1 MRRLLRQPSSFLAL
15 PIFAAC
21 GLALVTYDF
30 PAAYLD
36 GIFVLSVTMA
46 ILMLFDAFAGE
57 RLPAFARFRERHYAG
72 TRQAFVALAFAIAVA
87 LACLLDLALFPIALI
102 SDPATYATMEG
113 GHEHIRHISDM
124 CWVLPPI
131 ALLCARS
138 RLLRVVLIG
147 IALAFPVLV
156 IDRNRLF
163 ETLFSL
169 ALVVV
174 LRRDESKPFPWALLA
189 GVALLGAG
197 VFSVLGALRS
207 GSIEHVALPFS
218 AIYLAAP
225 QALKW
230 LLLYVTAG
238 PYNFAAILSKEYDNA
253 SFLIHQVVPLSGSVA
268 TAGTGIPLDASNINV
283 GTEFF
288 PFLMALGPAGA
299 VVAMLALYALLA
311 WSVRLLHPQVSL
323 FALLIFLR
331 VAYVCVMAPFAPQ
344 AFTWMNFGFIV
355 LCLVLQLL
363 AAILP
368 NRHAAPVPC
377 ARADG
382 SLSARSV

>member
-1 MRRLLRQPSSFLAL
+1 MRQLLRHPSSFVSL

-21 GLALVTYDF
+21 GLAVITYDL
-30 PAAYLD
+30 PPSYLD
-36 GIFVLSVTMA
+36 GLLLLTVTMA
-46 ILMLFDAFAGE
+46 IVMLFDVFAGE
-57 RLPAFARFRERHYAG
+57 RLPAFARFRERRYAG

-87 LACLLDLALFPIALI
+87 LFCLLDLLLFPIALI
-102 SDPATYATMEG
+102 SNPSAYATMEH

-138 RLLRVVLIG
+138 RLLRITLIG
-147 IALAFPVLV
+147 IALVFPILV
-156 IDRNRLF
+156 VDRNRMF

-169 ALVVV
+169 ALVLI
-174 LRRDESKPFPWALLA
+174 LRRDESKPFPWLLVSC
-189 GVALLGAG
+189 VALLGAA

-218 AIYLAAP
+218 ALYLAAP

-238 PYNFAAILSKEYDNA
+238 PYNFAAVLSKEYDNA

-268 TAGTGIPLDASNINV
+268 TAGTSIPLDASNINV

-299 VVAMLALYALLA
+299 VAAMLALYALLA
-311 WSVRLLHPQVSL
+311 WSVRLLHPKVPL

-331 VAYVCVMAPFAPQ
+331 LSYVCVMAPFAPQ
-344 AFTWMNFGFIV
+344 AFIWMNFGFIV
-355 LCLVLQLL
+355 LCLVMQML
-363 AAILP
+363 AALLP
-368 NRHAAPVPC
+368 DRLATPVVQASP
-377 ARADG
+377 AGFA
-382 SLSARSV
+382 

>member
-1 MRRLLRQPSSFLAL
+1 
-15 PIFAAC
+15 
-21 GLALVTYDF
+21 
-30 PAAYLD
+30 
-36 GIFVLSVTMA
+36 
-46 ILMLFDAFAGE
+46 
-57 RLPAFARFRERHYAG
+57 
-72 TRQAFVALAFAIAVA
+72 
-87 LACLLDLALFPIALI
+87 
-102 SDPATYATMEG
+102 
-113 GHEHIRHISDM
+113 
-124 CWVLPPI
+124 
-131 ALLCARS
+131 LCARS

-156 IDRNRLF
+156 IDRNRMF

-174 LRRDESKPFPWALLA
+174 LRRDESKPFPWALV
-189 GVALLGAG
+189 GCVALLGAG

-218 AIYLAAP
+218 AVYLAAP

-253 SFLIHQVVPLSGSVA
+253 SFLLHQTVPLSGSIA

-299 VVAMLALYALLA
+299 VAAMLALYALLA
-311 WSVRLLHPQVSL
+311 WSARLLHPKVSL

-344 AFTWMNFGFIV
+344 AFTWMNFGFIA
-355 LCLVLQLL
+355 LCLVMQLL

-368 NRHAAPVPC
+368 DRHAAPAPR
-377 ARADG
+377 ARAVV
-382 SLSARSV
+382 SL

>member
-1 MRRLLRQPSSFLAL
+1 MRRLLRHPSSFLAL
-15 PIFAAC
+15 PIFVAC
-21 GLALVTYDF
+21 ALALVTYDL

-36 GIFVLSVTMA
+36 GICVLSVTMA
-46 ILMLFDAFAGE
+46 IVMLFDVFAGE
-57 RLPAFARFRERHYAG
+57 RLPAFARFRERRYAG
-72 TRQAFVALAFAIAVA
+72 TRQAFVAAAFAIAVA
-87 LACLLDLALFPIALI
+87 LSCLLDLALFPIPLI
-102 SDPATYATMEG
+102 SNPAAYATMES
-113 GHEHIRHISDM
+113 GHEHIRHVSDM

-156 IDRNRLF
+156 IDRNRMF

-174 LRRDESKPFPWALLA
+174 LRRDESKPFPWALVA

-207 GSIEHVALPFS
+207 GSIEHVALPFG
-218 AIYLAAP
+218 AVYLAAP

-253 SFLIHQVVPLSGSVA
+253 SFLIHQTVPLSGSIA

-288 PFLMALGPAGA
+288 PFLMALGPVGA
-299 VVAMLALYALLA
+299 VAAMLALYALLA
-311 WSVRLLHPQVSL
+311 WSVRLLHPKVSL

-355 LCLVLQLL
+355 LCLVMQLL

-368 NRHAAPVPC
+368 NRHAAPAP
-377 ARADG
+377 RA
-382 SLSARSV
+382 AVFV